1 MPAECLSFRKTG
13 YFSKLICDY
22 TEKKQALKPFYSRFP
37 EIKAFREQIE
47 EKHASFP
54 AGTRRV
60 LVGALED
67 QYKNTDTSRETLFN
81 LQALSSDNTFTV
93 TTGHQL
99 NLFTGPAYFVYKI
112 ITTVNLARTLKSEY
126 PDYHFVP
133 VYWMATEDHDFEEIN
148 HFNLHGK
155 NFRWNRSSGGAVGE
169 FSTDG
174 LEEVFR
180 LFAAELGPGEHAEYL
195 KDLFRQAYLEHTGLA
210 EATRFLVNK
219 LFSEYGLVIVDGN
232 DPALKKLFIP
242 YAENDLLRNT
252 AYHSVSETSEALK
265 ETDDD
270 YGLQVNPREINLFY
284 LDKGLRERIEK
295 NGNSYSVHDTDMKWE
310 KDELLKHLHEMPQKF
325 SPNVLLRPLYQ
336 EVVLPNLCYIGGGGE
351 IAYWLQLKGFF
362 EKEKVPF
369 PVLLVRNSVLLT
381 DTVQRE
387 KLAKLNITP
396 ATLFLKRDA
405 FINKK
410 VREISDIDI
419 DFSPQKK
426 YLQEQFKGMYE
437 LAEKTDKTFLNAV
450 KAQEEKQLKGLEKL
464 EKRLLKA
471 QKRKLSDQ
479 VVRMT
484 DIQNELFPGQS
495 LQERTANFSQFYLE
509 YGEKLIPGL
518 IRELKP
524 LEGDFCILTF

>member
-22 TEKKQALKPFYSRFP
+22 TEKNQALTPFYNRFP
-37 EIKAFREQIE
+37 EIKAFRDQIE
-47 EKHASFP
+47 EKHVSFS

-60 LVGALED
+60 LVEALER
-67 QYKNTDTSRETLFN
+67 QYEGVDSSRETLFN

-99 NLFTGPAYFVYKI
+99 NLFTGPAYFIYKI
-112 ITTVNLARTLKSEY
+112 ITTINLAGALKTEY

-155 NFRWNRSSGGAVGE
+155 NFRWNRSSGGAVGT

-210 EATRFLVNK
+210 EATRFLVNR
-219 LFSEYGLVIVDGN
+219 LFGEYGLVIIDGN
-232 DPALKKLFIP
+232 DPALKKLFVP
-242 YAENDLLRNT
+242 YAENDLFKNT
-252 AYHSVSETSEALK
+252 AYNSVSETSEALK
-265 ETDDD
+265 KADGD

-284 LDKGLRERIEK
+284 LEEGLRERIEK
-295 NGNSYSVHDTDMKWE
+295 NGDIYTVHGTDIKWG
-310 KDELLKHLHEMPQKF
+310 KDELLEHLRNMPQKF

-336 EVVLPNLCYIGGGGE
+336 EVILPNLCYIGGGGE

-362 EKEKVPF
+362 EEEKIPF
-369 PVLLVRNSVLLT
+369 PVLLVRNSVLLI
-381 DTVQRE
+381 DAVQQG
-387 KLAKLNITP
+387 KLEKLNITP

-437 LAEKTDKTFLNAV
+437 LAAKTDKTFLNAV
-450 KAQEEKQLKGLEKL
+450 RAQEEKQLKGLEKL

-495 LQERTANFSQFYLE
+495 LQERTTNFSQFYLE
-509 YGEKLIPGL
+509 YGRKLIPGL

-524 LEGDFCILTF
+524 LEGDFCVLTF